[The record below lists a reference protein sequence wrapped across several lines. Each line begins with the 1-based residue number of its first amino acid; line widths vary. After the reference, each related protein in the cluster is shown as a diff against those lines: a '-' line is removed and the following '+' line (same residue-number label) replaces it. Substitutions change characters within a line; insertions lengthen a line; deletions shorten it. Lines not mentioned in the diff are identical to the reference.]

1 MQRMTDDEMKHYI
14 KQVER
19 RGRALNLPR
28 AELEKW
34 KTEYD
39 KISDYL
45 NRNYKRFMVSK
56 IVRRRAYADVAVFN
70 AFVEAERDG
79 LIAGA
84 REMLHQ
90 GDALNFD
97 WFCWLAHLRY
107 MTMVGEKRGAKT

>member
-1 MQRMTDDEMKHYI
+1 MQRMTDDEMQHYI

-19 RGRALNLPR
+19 RGKALHLPK

-45 NRNYKRFMVSK
+45 NRNYRRFMVSQ
-56 IVRRRAYADVAVFN
+56 IVRRRAYADVAVFQ
-70 AFVEAERDG
+70 AFVESEKDG

-84 REMLHQ
+84 REMLNQ

-107 MTMVGEKRGAKT
+107 MTMVGEKRGVIT

>member
-79 LIAGA
+79 LIAASAFPRPLGTCLPA
-84 REMLHQ
+84 ST
-90 GDALNFD
+90 
-97 WFCWLAHLRY
+97 RY
-107 MTMVGEKRGAKT
+107 CRPCG